1 MKKIILI
8 LFLNPI
14 LCDGQLK
21 ISVDIIERTDTKK
34 EFKQNINIS
43 LSKHIYK
50 NIETGITNRKSLAD
64 YISEGQTPIQDSI
77 TISNYQIFAK
87 YHFEN
92 NLFFTLISPITNY
105 NSEIKL
111 VDRIRIGGGY
121 IFKIEKD
128 IFKLSNFGPKFLT

>member
-8 LFLNPI
+8 LFLTPI

-64 YISEGQTPIQDSI
+64 YINEGQTPIQDSI
-77 TISNYQIFAK
+77 KISNY
-87 YHFEN
+87 
-92 NLFFTLISPITNY
+92 
-105 NSEIKL
+105 
-111 VDRIRIGGGY
+111 
-121 IFKIEKD
+121 
-128 IFKLSNFGPKFLT
+128 